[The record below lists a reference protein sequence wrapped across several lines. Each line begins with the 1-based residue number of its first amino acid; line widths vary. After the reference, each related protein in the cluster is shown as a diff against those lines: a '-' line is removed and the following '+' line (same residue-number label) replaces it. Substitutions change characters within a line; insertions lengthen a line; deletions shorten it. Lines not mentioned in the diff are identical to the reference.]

1 MPLLKLPE
9 DMYDTIVYVLSD
21 ELDKTMTILHDVGVM
36 HVTKA
41 KELSPIDKKFIEE
54 RLHRVEVLRNYLDRI
69 LSFLPE
75 PKLVEVK
82 ETIDA
87 YRLENILN
95 EVYER
100 VSKIRNE
107 IENIVHTLVEIDE
120 QYNTLTNRLRY
131 IKALLDEY
139 GDVKVDLLNYEGKLF
154 LIKTIVLSKSVYKQF
169 IEKVK
174 EIGIVLGTIVYENEV
189 IVTISSPTRIK
200 DRLLSII
207 EEYRGIVLDFL
218 KNDTLGSLYKSFAIK
233 INELSSKKS
242 ELQLKLREI
251 VEYNLSDIALAKLV
265 VDNEYMRLNAIV
277 SGAKSKFIVVIRGWV
292 PESGK
297 DMLLKRLYEETHSA
311 VVNMVKI
318 KRSLIKSDEES
329 EEEPPSKLV
338 NRGVNKFFELLTKLY
353 GLPNY
358 NEWDPTPLI
367 TLFFPVFFGFMIGDA
382 VYGVILIFLTK
393 FVLDKLVDN
402 PESEGYKL
410 FKGML
415 YVSAIAT
422 IIAGTLQASYM
433 GDLGRYLLGIGREEY
448 AVIRER
454 LTPIPWLIS
463 EQMFIVFALLI
474 GLVHVNLAHLLALI
488 KAVKFRATWDLLNEL
503 GIFIAEVFG
512 LPYILSEMLGIIK
525 IPYANVLVYLAFIG
539 ILMVIV
545 SKVKTMGMFGGILWL
560 FDLTGLLG
568 DVMSYARIAG
578 VGLATFYLA
587 MSFNQ
592 ISALIYGG
600 ITSMINGFPGIVLGI
615 ILSIPVF
622 LIGHLL
628 NIALSALGAFVHSLR
643 LFYVEFLPK
652 FYSGNGIE
660 FKPLRIV
667 FQRRILLTPG

>member
-1 MPLLKLPE
+1 MVFMDEIAAIETQAEEILLAAKKQAE
-9 DMYDTIVYVLSD
+9 KIVD
-21 ELDKTMTILHDVGVM
+21 EARRR
-36 HVTKA
+36 A
-41 KELSPIDKKFIEE
+41 KEILSREVDISQFKEEADKIIEE

-297 DMLLKRLYEETHSA
+297 GMLLKL
-311 VVNMVKI
+311 
-318 KRSLIKSDEES
+318 SLIH
-329 EEEPPSKLV
+329 
-338 NRGVNKFFELLTKLY
+338 
-353 GLPNY
+353 
-358 NEWDPTPLI
+358 I
-367 TLFFPVFFGFMIGDA
+367 
-382 VYGVILIFLTK
+382 
-393 FVLDKLVDN
+393 
-402 PESEGYKL
+402 
-410 FKGML
+410 
-415 YVSAIAT
+415 
-422 IIAGTLQASYM
+422 
-433 GDLGRYLLGIGREEY
+433 
-448 AVIRER
+448 
-454 LTPIPWLIS
+454 
-463 EQMFIVFALLI
+463 
-474 GLVHVNLAHLLALI
+474 
-488 KAVKFRATWDLLNEL
+488 
-503 GIFIAEVFG
+503 
-512 LPYILSEMLGIIK
+512 
-525 IPYANVLVYLAFIG
+525 
-539 ILMVIV
+539 
-545 SKVKTMGMFGGILWL
+545 
-560 FDLTGLLG
+560 
-568 DVMSYARIAG
+568 
-578 VGLATFYLA
+578 
-587 MSFNQ
+587 
-592 ISALIYGG
+592 
-600 ITSMINGFPGIVLGI
+600 
-615 ILSIPVF
+615 
-622 LIGHLL
+622 
-628 NIALSALGAFVHSLR
+628 
-643 LFYVEFLPK
+643 
-652 FYSGNGIE
+652 
-660 FKPLRIV
+660 
-667 FQRRILLTPG
+667 